1 MVVCAPRP
9 ARFIGIRLRKWPV
22 LFAACAAL
30 NECAGIVPS
39 GFRPTHHLRGDAR
52 TDKGNADAL
61 AVFIE
66 SPCKL
71 SLTRRRLFANRQQK
85 SPSGKGRRFSRLVAH
100 LEPHSLSRSTL
111 PGGQV
116 GMGVS
121 PNLNALVLCKLSRHC
136 QLVPRKN
143 LDITISGRNHFAL
156 YLCVLP
162 RSLWQQVCQ
171 YCNRG
176 KKIFTLGGM
185 REDLLKTIA
194 NMRRRL

>member
-1 MVVCAPRP
+1 M
-9 ARFIGIRLRKWPV
+9 

-30 NECAGIVPS
+30 TECAGIVPS

-71 SLTRRRLFANRQQK
+71 SLTRRRLFVSRQQK
-85 SPSGKGRRFSRLVAH
+85 SPSEKGRRFSRLVAH

-116 GMGVS
+116 GMGVG
-121 PNLNALVLCKLSRHC
+121 PNLNATEVYQLSGHC
-136 QLVPRKN
+136 QPV
-143 LDITISGRNHFAL
+143 S
-156 YLCVLP
+156 
-162 RSLWQQVCQ
+162 
-171 YCNRG
+171 
-176 KKIFTLGGM
+176 
-185 REDLLKTIA
+185 
-194 NMRRRL
+194 